1 MIASTALVLLSL
13 TRGLAGDPAEAAPSS
28 LALRGEFA
36 APSPWT
42 MDLSLRPSPILAQSP
57 AGSAARAAAPATG
70 GGAAEAPAAQAPAAQ
85 PSAEAPAEQCD
96 VDCEEAREGQ
106 RMARYVLRNRSNTL
120 RTHRA
125 FAIAAWSTMLVTE
138 VLGTI
143 QAVNQDTWFGRGNCA
158 SDPRGF
164 ACEQYSL
171 VQSLHQGF
179 AFATTALYTTAGVL
193 AIAAPDP
200 EHASVGEGGAERRL
214 RTHKVL
220 AWVHG
225 AGMVLLPILGILSI
239 HPEIF
244 GINDNEARADFSRAT
259 RSVHTVLGFATFAA
273 LTTAGI
279 LEF

>member
-1 MIASTALVLLSL
+1 
-13 TRGLAGDPAEAAPSS
+13 
-28 LALRGEFA
+28 
-36 APSPWT
+36 
-42 MDLSLRPSPILAQSP
+42 
-57 AGSAARAAAPATG
+57 
-70 GGAAEAPAAQAPAAQ
+70 
-85 PSAEAPAEQCD
+85 
-96 VDCEEAREGQ
+96 
-106 RMARYVLRNRSNTL
+106 
-120 RTHRA
+120 
-125 FAIAAWSTMLVTE
+125 MLVTE

-171 VQSLHQGF
+171 VQPLHQGF

-239 HPEIF
+239 HPEVF
-244 GINDNEARADFSRAT
+244 GINDNETRA
-259 RSVHTVLGFATFAA
+259 
-273 LTTAGI
+273 
-279 LEF
+279 E